1 MFGVK
6 FLAVAGRQVMVGAV
20 DVIIRPFS
28 ETHDSDDPMTPDF
41 GASTWLWTSPF
52 RSEQV
57 DLLKKIADLGFTA
70 VELPVEDPALID
82 TAVLRPVLKD
92 LGLRAHVCG
101 AFGPGRDLTHPD
113 AAVRANCRAYLS
125 ECLRIAADLDAGFI
139 AGPMY
144 SEVGKARQ
152 LPEDERKREWDLA
165 VAEIRLVCNAAA
177 SRGLSIAIEPINRFE
192 TDLVNTTADSLR
204 MIRDIDHPAA
214 KVMIDTFHMTI
225 EESDIGAAIRAAGKD
240 LIHVQVSENH
250 RGVTGTGLTPWPS
263 FRDAL
268 RDIDYRGSIVIES
281 FTPENRDLAGA
292 VCIWKRFA
300 PTQDEFAARGLAF
313 LQQLFTQA

>member
-1 MFGVK
+1 
-6 FLAVAGRQVMVGAV
+6 
-20 DVIIRPFS
+20 
-28 ETHDSDDPMTPDF
+28 MTPVF

-52 RSEQV
+52 RSSDV
-57 DLLKKIADLGFTA
+57 KLLENIAALGFQV
-70 VELPVEDPALID
+70 VELPIEDPALID
-82 TAVLRPVLKD
+82 AAALRPVLDD
-92 LGLRAHVCG
+92 LGLQVHVCG
-101 AFGPGRDLTHPD
+101 AFGPGRDLTNVDP
-113 AAVRANCRAYLS
+113 AVRAAGRAYIS
-125 ECLRIAADLDAGFI
+125 ECLKVAEKLDAKFF

-165 VAEIRLVCNAAA
+165 VSELRGVSAEAAD
-177 SRGLSIAIEPINRFE
+177 RGLSLAIEPINRFE

-204 MIRDIDHPAA
+204 LIRDIDHPAA

-250 RGVTGTGLTPWPS
+250 RGVTGTGLTPWTS

-268 RDIDYRGSIVIES
+268 REINYNGSIVIES
-281 FTPENRDLAGA
+281 FTPDNRDLAGA
-292 VCIWKRFA
+292 VCIWKRFT
-300 PTQDEFAARGLAF
+300 PTQDEFASRGLAF
-313 LQQLFTQA
+313 LKQLFA

>member
-1 MFGVK
+1 MS
-6 FLAVAGRQVMVGAV
+6 LL
-20 DVIIRPFS
+20 
-28 ETHDSDDPMTPDF
+28 F

-52 RSEQV
+52 RSTDV
-57 DLLKKIADLGFTA
+57 ALLENIAALGFKS
-70 VELPVEDPALID
+70 VELPIEDPALVD
-82 TAVLRPVLKD
+82 AKALRPVLED
-92 LGLRAHVCG
+92 LGLAVHVCG
-101 AFGPGRDLTHPD
+101 AFGPGRDLTHSD
-113 AAVRANCRAYLS
+113 ASVRESARSYISA
-125 ECLRIAADLDAGFI
+125 CLDIAADLGAGFL

-152 LPEDERKREWDLA
+152 LSEDERRREWDLA
-165 VAEIRLVCNAAA
+165 VSELKKVSADAGG
-177 SRGLSIAIEPINRFE
+177 RGLSIALEPINRFE

-250 RGVTGTGLTPWPS
+250 RGVTGTGLTPWTS

-268 RDIDYRGSIVIES
+268 RDIGYSGSVVIES
-281 FTPENRDLAGA
+281 FTPDNRDLAGA
-292 VCIWKRFA
+292 VCIWKRFT
-300 PTQDEFAARGLAF
+300 PTQDEFASRGLAF
-313 LQQLFTQA
+313 LRQLFA

>member
-1 MFGVK
+1 
-6 FLAVAGRQVMVGAV
+6 
-20 DVIIRPFS
+20 
-28 ETHDSDDPMTPDF
+28 MTPIF

-52 RSEQV
+52 RSSNVE
-57 DLLKKIADLGFTA
+57 LLENIAALGFKA

-82 TAVLRPVLKD
+82 AAALRPVLED
-92 LGLRAHVCG
+92 LGLKVHVCG
-101 AFGPGRDLTHPD
+101 AFGPGRDLTNAD
-113 AAVRANCRAYLS
+113 AAVRASARAYITA
-125 ECLRIAADLDAGFI
+125 CLDIAAELGAGFL

-165 VAEIRLVCNAAA
+165 VSELRKVSADAAA
-177 SRGLSIAIEPINRFE
+177 RGLAIALEPINRFE
-192 TDLVNTTADSLR
+192 TDLVNTTADALR

-225 EESDIGAAIRAAGKD
+225 EESDLGAAIRAAGKD

-250 RGVTGTGLTPWPS
+250 RGVTGTGLTPWMS

-268 RDIDYRGSIVIES
+268 REINYNGSIVIES
-281 FTPENRDLAGA
+281 FTPDNRDLAGA
-292 VCIWKRFA
+292 VCIWKRFT
-300 PTQDEFAARGLAF
+300 PTQDEFASRGLAF
-313 LQQLFTQA
+313 LQQLFSQS

>member
-1 MFGVK
+1 
-6 FLAVAGRQVMVGAV
+6 
-20 DVIIRPFS
+20 
-28 ETHDSDDPMTPDF
+28 MTPVF

-52 RSEQV
+52 RSSDV
-57 DLLKKIADLGFTA
+57 KLLENIAALGFQV
-70 VELPVEDPALID
+70 VELPIEDPALID
-82 TAVLRPVLKD
+82 AAALRPVLDD
-92 LGLRAHVCG
+92 LGLQVHVCG
-101 AFGPGRDLTHPD
+101 AFGPGRDLTNVDP
-113 AAVRANCRAYLS
+113 AVRAAGRAYIS
-125 ECLRIAADLDAGFI
+125 ECLNVAEKLDAKFF

-165 VAEIRLVCNAAA
+165 VSELRGVSAEAAD
-177 SRGLSIAIEPINRFE
+177 RGLSLAIEPINRFE

-204 MIRDIDHPAA
+204 LIRDIDHPAA

-250 RGVTGTGLTPWPS
+250 RGVTGTGLTPWTS

-268 RDIDYRGSIVIES
+268 REINYNGSIVIES
-281 FTPENRDLAGA
+281 FTPDNRDLAGA
-292 VCIWKRFA
+292 VCIWKRFT
-300 PTQDEFAARGLAF
+300 PTQDEFASRGLAF
-313 LQQLFTQA
+313 LKQLFA